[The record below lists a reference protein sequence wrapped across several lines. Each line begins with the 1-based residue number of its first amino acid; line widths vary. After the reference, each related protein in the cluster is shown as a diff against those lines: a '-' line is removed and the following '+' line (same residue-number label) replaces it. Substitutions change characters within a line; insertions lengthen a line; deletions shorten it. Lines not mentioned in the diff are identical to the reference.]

1 MTASEKDRI
10 KKCKVKLARYCAY
23 RERTHHEVK
32 SKAMDLGL
40 RNDEAEA
47 LLSELISENF
57 INEERFAKTYVRDK
71 FYLNKWG
78 RNKILQGLKQ
88 KRISD
93 YCIDSGMKEIDEDDY
108 RETLGLLF
116 EKKISTVKD
125 DNQLVKNQKTA
136 SFLLGKGYE
145 SSLVWEII
153 KEQKT

>member
-1 MTASEKDRI
+1 MAESEKDRI

-32 SKAMDLGL
+32 SKAMGLGL
-40 RNDEAEA
+40 RNDEAEE

-93 YCIDSGMKEIDEDDY
+93 YCIDSGMNEIDEDDY
-108 RETLGLLF
+108 RNTLKSLF
-116 EKKISTVKD
+116 EKKITTVKG
-125 DNQLVKNQKTA
+125 DNQLIKNQKAA
-136 SFLLGKGYE
+136 SFLIGKGYE
-145 SSLVWEII
+145 SSMVWQII
-153 KEQKT
+153 KEQSS